1 MRVLRGLVAAW
12 IVGTVMSQ
20 EPPRV
25 EEIDGIT
32 YGVRGSLRVADR
44 SARGFRIEVDT
55 TRVRLVDESRSGA
68 ARHLAVGSAEEKAL
82 LGALDAWVAG
92 TFEQAQI
99 ARMLDDDVV
108 VESERS
114 DDNDDRALVRE
125 LRAYEAITQPT
136 LTKVFAGRG
145 TVLASMLVQLG
156 SRPAQHVLWRRGEDG
171 MPRPYFDMAVE
182 PVGFD
187 TRGEQILLLGIAHW
201 LAVRL
206 GGSERLWQPEPEGL
220 ANDVRIVLQ
229 TYREYV
235 LATYPRLRSVDVPDV
250 NAKILHLVDER
261 GQPLRLRIDHARG
274 SPTDG
279 RMRDGRF
286 PSATLVEIGSE
297 REKELLAQM
306 KRAVTIRRARPAA
319 PASKDGLLAEFE
331 AELAAYDAA
340 FHAAPATK

>member
-1 MRVLRGLVAAW
+1 MRTLRGLVAAW
-12 IVGTVMSQ
+12 IAGAVVSQ

-25 EEIDGIT
+25 DEIESIT
-32 YGVRGSLRVADR
+32 CGVRGSLRVADR

-55 TRVRLVDESRSGA
+55 MRVRLVDESRSGTS
-68 ARHLAVGSAEEKAL
+68 RHLAVGSAEEKEI
-82 LGALDAWVAG
+82 LGALDAWVAA
-92 TFEQAQI
+92 TFEPET
-99 ARMLDDDVV
+99 ARMLDDDVL
-108 VESERS
+108 VESQRS
-114 DDNDDRALVRE
+114 DENVGRAMVRE

-145 TVLASMLVQLG
+145 TVLSSMLVQLG
-156 SRPAQHVLWRRGEDG
+156 SRRAQHVLWRRGDDG
-171 MPRPYFDMAVE
+171 IPRPYLDMAVS

-201 LAVRL
+201 LAARL
-206 GGSERLWQPEPEGL
+206 GGSERLWEPEPEGL

-235 LATYPRLRSVDVPDV
+235 RATYPRLRSVDVPDV
-250 NAKILHLVDER
+250 NAKVLHLVDER
-261 GQPLRLRIDHARG
+261 GQALRLRIDHARG

-319 PASKDGLLAEFE
+319 PDSKDGLLAEFE